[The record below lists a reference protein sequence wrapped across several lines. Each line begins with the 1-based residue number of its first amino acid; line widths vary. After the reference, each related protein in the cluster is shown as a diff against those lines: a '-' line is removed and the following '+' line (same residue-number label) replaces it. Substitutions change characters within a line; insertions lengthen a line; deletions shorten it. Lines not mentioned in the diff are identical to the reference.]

1 MNISEFERSKPIKT
15 YKTINKTIKKYRDI
29 IKSVEIMDDEDC
41 IKVEMAG
48 DFLKDLKV
56 IMAAFKAGE

>member
-1 MNISEFERSKPIKT
+1 MNISEFERNKPIKT
-15 YKTINKTIKKYRDI
+15 YKTINKTIKKYRDV

-41 IKVEMAG
+41 IRVEMAS

-56 IMAAFKAGE
+56 IKATFETGE